1 MKTQAI
7 LDVVETVRRLRA
19 PDGCPWDQAQTHLTL
34 RPFVIEEAYE
44 VLAVLDQ
51 ILNDEQVNEPKI
63 SAQLKEELGDL
74 LMQVLLHSQMTS
86 EKSAFDFF
94 DVAQTLNDK
103 LIRRHPHVFGDK
115 KANSVDAALV
125 NWEKEKQKEKAPHES
140 ILDAVPK
147 GMPALPRTTRVIEKV
162 TKVGFQWPDL
172 QGPLAKL
179 DEEMGE
185 LKEEIKD
192 VKGKLAPLDPRRAR
206 IEAELGDLL
215 FSVCNVAH
223 MLGVSPED
231 GLRSTLTRFERRFK
245 HVESSLKSIDKLPE
259 QSTLE
264 EMDEFWN
271 QAKVL
276 EKVRIIGLTGGAASG
291 KSTVRDLFRAEGFE
305 TLDADQVVR
314 ELSAPGGEAYDKIKK
329 YFKTDNK
336 KEIRDRVFGSEVDRK
351 ALESILHPLVRMK
364 MVEHATELASKSRDG
379 EARPTLVYEASLLV
393 ETGRYKDCEI
403 LITVS
408 AEPEEQ
414 IARLMK
420 RDGLNPGQAKAMLKS
435 QASNTE
441 REKVASHV
449 ITNRGTLEDL
459 KEQTLVLISK
469 LK

>member
-7 LDVVETVRRLRA
+7 LDVIETVRRLRA
-19 PDGCPWDQAQTHLTL
+19 PDGCPWDRAQTHLSL
-34 RPFVIEEAYE
+34 RPFVTEEAYE
-44 VLAVLDQ
+44 VVAVLDQ
-51 ILNDEQVNEPKI
+51 ILKDEQVLEPKI
-63 SAQLKEELGDL
+63 QSQLKEELGDL
-74 LMQVLLHSQMTS
+74 LMQVLLHSEMTS
-86 EKSAFDFF
+86 EKKAFDFG
-94 DVAQTLNDK
+94 DVAQALNDK

-115 KANSVDAALV
+115 KAGSVDAALV

-172 QGPLAKL
+172 AGPLAKL
-179 DEEMGE
+179 DEEMDE
-185 LKEEIKD
+185 LKHEIKG
-192 VKGKLAPLDPRRAR
+192 VKGKLEPQDPRRAR

-223 MLGVSPED
+223 MLGVNPED

-245 HVESSLKSIDKLPE
+245 HVEASLKSLDKLPE
-259 QSTLE
+259 HSTLE

-271 QAKVL
+271 QAKVM

-291 KSTVRDLFRAEGFE
+291 KSTVRSLFHEAGFE

-329 YFKTDNK
+329 HFKTDDK
-336 KEIRDRVFGSEVDRK
+336 KEIRDRVFANAADRK
-351 ALESILHPLVRMK
+351 ALEAILHPLVRKK
-364 MVEHATELASKSRDG
+364 MVEQVTQLASLSQSG
-379 EARPTLVYEASLLV
+379 TERPTLVYEASLLV

-408 AEPEEQ
+408 AEPDEQ

-420 RDGLNPGQAKAMLKS
+420 RDGLNPGQAKAVIS
-435 QASNTE
+435 AQSSNAE
-441 REKVASHV
+441 RERVANHV
-449 ITNRGTLEDL
+449 ISNRGTIDEL
-459 KEQTLVLISK
+459 KDQTLALISK